1 MGVISEGL
9 KDGDE
14 EIVEDMM
21 NVVKV

>member
-14 EIVEDMM
+14 EIVEDMKD
-21 NVVKV
+21 VIKV

>member
-9 KDGDE
+9 KDSDE
-14 EIVEDMM
+14 EIVEDMK

>member
-14 EIVEDMM
+14 EIVEDMKD
-21 NVVKV
+21 VVKV